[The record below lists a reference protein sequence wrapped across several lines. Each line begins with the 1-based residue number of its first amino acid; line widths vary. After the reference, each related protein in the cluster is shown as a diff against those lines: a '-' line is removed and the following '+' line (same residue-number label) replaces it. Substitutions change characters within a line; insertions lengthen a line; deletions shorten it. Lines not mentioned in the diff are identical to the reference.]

1 MELLGVGP
9 GEILLILVIMLLAF
23 GPERLPEFA
32 RQAGRFIV
40 RVRDWIQHSPD
51 AAMVLRAR
59 AELES
64 ELQAIRAELTR
75 EVESVRQDLQHVRSD
90 LVDAGKLIEQSAE
103 EAASVSRI
111 ELPDVAINDTPSIH
125 PPVSATIDQSP
136 MPALQSADGAPAPAG
151 PSSVP
156 MVQGADSAGAL
167 TVQRAD
173 GVATPVVQAADSI
186 AMPEFEVDPG
196 PIGARRARIAEVSAA
211 RTSAAPSPT
220 STIAGGETVAR
231 GARSAPAS
239 LPVRTDADDSP
250 FAADMARI
258 DALSRQISSIAE
270 ELARLR
276 VTLLQRMAEEK
287 RRQNY
292 GDSAAINE
300 SASRNGAADADE
312 SLHNNPASPADESA
326 LADDTQATLHRVD
339 SSS

>member
-9 GEILLILVIMLLAF
+9 GEILLILVIMLLIF

-32 RQAGRFIV
+32 RQAGRFVV
-40 RVRDWIQHSPD
+40 RVRDWIQRSPD

-75 EVESVRQDLQHVRSD
+75 EVESVRQDLQNVRSD
-90 LVDAGKLIEQSAE
+90 LADAGKLIEQSAQ
-103 EAASVSRI
+103 EAASASTI
-111 ELPDVAINDTPSIH
+111 ELPDVTGEETPSIH
-125 PPVSATIDQSP
+125 PPASATADQP
-136 MPALQSADGAPAPAG
+136 PVPALQSADGA
-151 PSSVP
+151 SVTA
-156 MVQGADSAGAL
+156 VQGSDSLAAP
-167 TVQRAD
+167 AD
-173 GVATPVVQAADSI
+173 GVAAPVVRAADSA

-220 STIAGGETVAR
+220 PTIAGGETVAR
-231 GARSAPAS
+231 GARSEPAS
-239 LPVRTDADDSP
+239 SPARVVTDDSP

-258 DALSRQISSIAE
+258 DALSRQVSSIAE

-276 VTLLQRMAEEK
+276 VTLLHRMAEEQ

-292 GDSAAINE
+292 VDPVSVEAP
-300 SASRNGAADADE
+300 ASLNGVDNAGLLSPGAAT
-312 SLHNNPASPADESA
+312 PAGEIAP
-326 LADDTQATLHRVD
+326 ADDTRATLQRVE